1 MKKYIKIAVMSFVFS
16 LVGIFYATAQT
27 VDVNGF
33 EKALSTD
40 VQLLDVRTMEEFNE
54 GHLKGAMLADWKE
67 KEEFARRVGALDKKK
82 PVFIYCL
89 SGGRSA
95 AALSYLEENGFTVT
109 ELEGGINA
117 WKQADKPV
125 EGEKKTTKLSE
136 KEYQEMVQSAEM
148 VLMNFGASWCPPCRK
163 MEPVLA
169 ELKTENPNVALLN
182 IDAGKEQD
190 LMKANKVK
198 QIPTYILY
206 KNGEEVWRTAG
217 EMKKSVLSS
226 KLSMYQ

>member
-1 MKKYIKIAVMSFVFS
+1 MMKYIKITVLFCVFS
-16 LVGIFYATAQT
+16 LVSIFCAVAQT
-27 VDVNGF
+27 VDANRF

-54 GHLKGAMLADWKE
+54 GHLKGAMLADWKD
-67 KEEFARRVGALDKKK
+67 KEEFARRASALDKKK

-95 AALSYLEENGFTVT
+95 AALAYLKQNGFTVT

-125 EGEKKTTKLSE
+125 EGEKQTTKLSA
-136 KEYQEMVQSAEM
+136 KEYQKMIHSAEM

-169 ELKTENPNVALLN
+169 EIEAQNPNVVILN
-182 IDAGKEQD
+182 VDAGKEQD
-190 LMKANKVK
+190 LMKAYAVK

-206 KNGEEVWRTAG
+206 KNGKEVWRTTG
-217 EMKKSVLSS
+217 ETKKSVLSS
-226 KLSMYQ
+226 KINMYK